1 MERVRKKE
9 TLIITLFNYKNY
21 TIMEN
26 EKGIIV
32 QHGTSEELALKELQ
46 ADMKKVLAKLDEI
59 EKKLDAM
66 A

>member
-1 MERVRKKE
+1 MEKLRKKE
-9 TLIITLFNYKNY
+9 TLIITLFNYKNS

-26 EKGIIV
+26 EEGIIV

>member
-1 MERVRKKE
+1 MEKLRKKE
-9 TLIITLFNYKNY
+9 TLIITLFNYKNS

-26 EKGIIV
+26 EKRIIV

>member
-9 TLIITLFNYKNY
+9 TLIITLFNYKNS

-32 QHGTSEELALKELQ
+32 QHGTSEELTLKELQ